1 VNHFG
6 PPENVLSGILEIFP
20 VSHSA
25 RGLAKKKANTG
36 LTVHAVKLK
45 LDAAIHT
52 NEYSSTMP

>member
-1 VNHFG
+1 M
-6 PPENVLSGILEIFP
+6 SGILEIFP

-52 NEYSSTMP
+52 NEYSSTVP